1 VRVLVTGGAG
11 FVGARLRARLSAEGV
26 EVHAPPQSE
35 LDVADGAALR
45 AAVARVRPHAVAH
58 LAALSFVPA
67 AEADPAAAF
76 RVNFLGVRA
85 VLEALRGEAPAARAL
100 IVSSAAVYGSS
111 ARRFDESAPL
121 RPEGA
126 YARSKAAADLLAGR
140 YAELGL
146 NVVRAR
152 PFNHTGAG
160 RPAHFV
166 ESSLAR
172 QLAAA
177 ERAAQR
183 AETSAPLRIG
193 NPDSMRDI
201 LHVEDV
207 VEAYWR
213 LLQPSTPPGVYNIAS
228 GRGVSIRELLE
239 LLLARTALRPRMET
253 ERGRWRPAD
262 ALVGDARRLRDATGW
277 QPQRSL
283 PDALAELLDYWRH
296 ADAK

>member
-1 VRVLVTGGAG
+1 VRVLLTGGAG
-11 FVGARLRARLSAEGV
+11 FVGARLSARLSAEGA
-26 EVHAPPQSE
+26 EVQAPPQCE
-35 LDVADGAALR
+35 LDVTDAAALR
-45 AAVARVRPHAVAH
+45 AAVARLRPHAVAH

-76 RVNFLGVRA
+76 RVNFLGVRGI
-85 VLEALRGEAPAARAL
+85 LEALRLEAPKARAL

-111 ARRFDESAPL
+111 AQPLAETAPL
-121 RPEGA
+121 RPQGA

-183 AETSAPLRIG
+183 AEMCVPLRIG
-193 NPDSMRDI
+193 NPDSLRDM
-201 LHVEDV
+201 LHVDDV

-213 LLQPSTPPGVYNIAS
+213 LLQPAASPGVYNIAS
-228 GRGVSIRELLE
+228 GCGVSIQELLE
-239 LLLARTALRPRMET
+239 LLLARTALRPRIEM

-262 ALVGDARRLRDATGW
+262 SLVGDARRLRAATGW
-277 QPQRSL
+277 QPQRNL
-283 PDALAELLDYWRH
+283 EDALAELLDAWRNV
-296 ADAK
+296 DAH

>member
-1 VRVLVTGGAG
+1 MRVLVTGGAG
-11 FVGARLRARLSAEGV
+11 FVGARLSARLSAEGV

-35 LDVADGAALR
+35 LDVSDAPALR
-45 AAVARVRPHAVAH
+45 AAVARLRPHAVAH

-111 ARRFDESAPL
+111 AQRCDESAPL

-177 ERAAQR
+177 ERAA
-183 AETSAPLRIG
+183 ADTPLLRIG
-193 NPDSMRDI
+193 NPDSVRDI

-213 LLQPSTPPGVYNIAS
+213 LLQPGAPPGVYNIAS

-239 LLLARTALRPRMET
+239 LLIARTALRPRMET
-253 ERGRWRPAD
+253 ARGRWRPAD
-262 ALVGDARRLRDATGW
+262 FLVGDARRLRAATGW
-277 QPQRSL
+277 RPQRSL
-283 PDALAELLDYWRH
+283 PDALAELLDAWRN
-296 ADAK
+296 ADSP

>member
-1 VRVLVTGGAG
+1 MRVLVTGGAG
-11 FVGARLRARLSAEGV
+11 FVGARLAARLSAEGV
-26 EVHAPPQSE
+26 EVCAPPQSE
-35 LDVADGAALR
+35 LDVCDGAALR
-45 AAVARVRPHAVAH
+45 AAVARLRPHAVAH

-85 VLEALRGEAPAARAL
+85 VLEAMRGEAPAARAL

-111 ARRFDESAPL
+111 MRRCDESAPL

-126 YARSKAAADLLAGR
+126 YARSKAAADMLAGR
-140 YAELGL
+140 YAERGL

-177 ERAAQR
+177 ERA
-183 AETSAPLRIG
+183 ETAAPVLRIG
-193 NPDSMRDI
+193 NPDSVRDI
-201 LHVEDV
+201 LHMDDV

-213 LLQPSTPPGVYNIAS
+213 LLQPAAPPGIYNIAS

-239 LLLARTALRPRMET
+239 MLIARTALRPRVET

-262 ALVGDARRLRDATGW
+262 SLVGDARRLQAATGW
-277 QPQRSL
+277 RPQRNL
-283 PDALAELLDYWRH
+283 QDALAELLDAWRN
-296 ADAK
+296 ADAP

>member
-1 VRVLVTGGAG
+1 MRVLVTGGAG
-11 FVGARLRARLSAEGV
+11 FVGARLAARLSAEGV

-35 LDVADGAALR
+35 LDVCDGAALR
-45 AAVARVRPHAVAH
+45 AAVSRLRPYAVAH

-85 VLEALRGEAPAARAL
+85 VLEALRCEAPAARAL

-111 ARRFDESAPL
+111 MRRCDESEPL

-140 YAELGL
+140 YAERGL

-177 ERAAQR
+177 ERAAVD
-183 AETSAPLRIG
+183 TPLLRIG
-193 NPDSMRDI
+193 NPDSVRDI

-213 LLQPSTPPGVYNIAS
+213 LLQPAAPPGVYNIAS

-239 LLLARTALRPRMET
+239 LLIARTALRPRMET

-262 ALVGDARRLRDATGW
+262 SLVGDARRLRDATGW
-277 QPQRSL
+277 RPQRSL
-283 PDALAELLDYWRH
+283 QDALAELLDDWRN
-296 ADAK
+296 ADSP

>member
-1 VRVLVTGGAG
+1 MRVLVTGGAG
-11 FVGARLRARLSAEGV
+11 FVGARLLARLSAEAV

-35 LDVADGAALR
+35 LDVCDAAALR
-45 AAVARVRPHAVAH
+45 AAVARLRPHAVVH

-111 ARRFDESAPL
+111 ARRCDESAPL

-177 ERAAQR
+177 ERAEAS
-183 AETSAPLRIG
+183 EPVLRIG
-193 NPDSMRDI
+193 NPDSVRDI
-201 LHVEDV
+201 LHVDDV

-213 LLQPSTPPGVYNIAS
+213 LLQPGAPPGIYNIAS
-228 GRGVSIRELLE
+228 GRGVSIRQLLE
-239 LLLARTALRPRMET
+239 LLIARTALRPRMET
-253 ERGRWRPAD
+253 ARGRWRPAD
-262 ALVGDARRLRDATGW
+262 SLVGDARRLQAATGW
-277 QPQRSL
+277 RPQRSL
-283 PDALAELLDYWRH
+283 PDALAELLDAWRN
-296 ADAK
+296 ADAP